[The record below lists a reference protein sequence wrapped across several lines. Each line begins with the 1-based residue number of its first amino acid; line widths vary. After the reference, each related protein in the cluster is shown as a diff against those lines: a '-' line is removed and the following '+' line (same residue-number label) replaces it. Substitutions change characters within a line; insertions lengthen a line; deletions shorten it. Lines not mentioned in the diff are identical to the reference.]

1 LIFESC
7 GAQLLFQIVLA
18 PTILDFTKSR
28 MNGAK
33 VAKSVRIH
41 PSDRPIV
48 FASSYSES
56 AAVGP
61 VQHDRRGMLRKPL
74 KVEKLKAFAQ

>member
-1 LIFESC
+1 LIFKSC

-18 PTILDFTKSR
+18 PTI
-28 MNGAK
+28 
-33 VAKSVRIH
+33 H
-41 PSDRPIV
+41 PSDLPIV

-61 VQHDRRGMLRKPL
+61 VQQDRRGMLRKPL
-74 KVEKLKAFAQ
+74 KVEKLKAPSLSKLLNRQAALQAFA